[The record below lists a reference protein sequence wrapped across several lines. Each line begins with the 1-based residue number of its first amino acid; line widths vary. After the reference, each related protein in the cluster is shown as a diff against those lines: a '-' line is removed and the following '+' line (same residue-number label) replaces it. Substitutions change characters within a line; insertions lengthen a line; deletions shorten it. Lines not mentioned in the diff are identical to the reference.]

1 VTLGGTDRS
10 PANGSP
16 RADRP
21 TTFDGIDTSTP
32 VVVLSAQ
39 NYGSLGIFRSLGRL
53 GVRVYA
59 VDADPR
65 RPTASSRYLRGRFPF
80 DLETALDDQTVE
92 YLVRVAKKLGSRP
105 ILIPTW
111 DETARLASD
120 AYDALSEHFILP
132 HQPDDL
138 VLGLSSKKEMHRLA
152 KRDAIPTPDVTFPA
166 DVEEVRS
173 FATRATFP
181 VMLKGIDG
189 NRLKR
194 RTGRKMEIVSD
205 PEALVRLYLEMEDP
219 ADPNLMLQEYIPG
232 GDDSIWMFN
241 GYFDANSDCLASF
254 TGRKLRQ
261 TPPYTGVTSLG
272 VCLPND
278 LVDRT
283 TRDWMKRLGY
293 RGILDI
299 GYRYDAR
306 DGSYKVLDANPR
318 IGATFRLFV
327 AKNGMDVARALYLD
341 LTGQPVPVA
350 EPVDGR
356 KWLVELG
363 DFDSFL
369 RYRRDGKLTTRQWI
383 ASMAG
388 VQESA
393 FFARDD
399 PKPFLGLL
407 WEFVRRKAGAAF
419 TRRRSTVT
427 TQAQESEST
436 GAAMATASGGRGHE

>member
-1 VTLGGTDRS
+1 M
-10 PANGSP
+10 
-16 RADRP
+16 
-21 TTFDGIDTSTP
+21 
-32 VVVLSAQ
+32 VVLSAQ
-39 NYGSLGIFRSLGRL
+39 NYGSLGIIRTLGRL

-59 VDADPR
+59 VDAGSP
-65 RPTASSRYLRGRFPF
+65 RPTASSRYLRGRFRF
-80 DLETALDDQTVE
+80 DMETATDDQTVD
-92 YLVRVAKKLGSRP
+92 YLIGVGKKLGSRA
-105 ILIPTW
+105 ILVPTW

-120 AYDALSEHFILP
+120 AYDALSEHFLLP

-138 VLGLSSKKEMHRLA
+138 AWSLSSKKEMHRLA
-152 KRDAIPTPDVTFPA
+152 KRDSIPTPDVTFPA
-166 DVEEVRS
+166 DVEDVRA
-173 FATRATFP
+173 FATKATFP

-189 NRLKR
+189 NLLKR

-205 PEALVRLYLEMEDP
+205 PDSLVRLYLEMEDP
-219 ADPNLMLQEYIPG
+219 AEPNLMLQEYIPG

-272 VCLPND
+272 VCLKND
-278 LVDRT
+278 VVEET

-327 AKNGMDVARALYLD
+327 AKNGVDVARALYLD

-350 EPVDGR
+350 EGIEGR

-369 RYRRDGKLTTRQWI
+369 RYRRDGKMTTRQWI
-383 ASMAG
+383 TSLAG

-393 FFARDD
+393 FFAWDD
-399 PKPFLGLL
+399 PKPFLGVLS
-407 WEFVRRKAGAAF
+407 EFARRKAFGAR
-419 TRRRSTVT
+419 T
-427 TQAQESEST
+427 
-436 GAAMATASGGRGHE
+436 